1 MPFYIP
7 ISEMLE
13 VSHHL
18 LRPLCLQVWGC
29 GEMTLNVVRELV
41 NKSTTTS
48 NVCCTVR
55 CVQVCGS
62 ALQLGLHLHGK
73 HRWVETLGE
82 TRSQDLVVSAQGSSS
97 GFNQFLSQESIR
109 TRGFCYSDLFC
120 ILPFLFLF
128 FTFSFSW
135 QSPIYFLS
143 LPSCLLKRQD
153 SLLRTWTLHF

>member
-18 LRPLCLQVWGC
+18 LWPLCLQVWGC

-41 NKSTTTS
+41 NESTTTS
-48 NVCCTVR
+48 NMCCTVR

-73 HRWVETLGE
+73 RRWVETLGK

-97 GFNQFLSQESIR
+97 GFTSFWAKRVLGLEDSVTVTCSVFCLSY
-109 TRGFCYSDLFC
+109 FYS
-120 ILPFLFLF
+120 LPFPFL
-128 FTFSFSW
+128 
-135 QSPIYFLS
+135 
-143 LPSCLLKRQD
+143 D
-153 SLLRTWTLHF
+153 SLLFISLLFLLAY